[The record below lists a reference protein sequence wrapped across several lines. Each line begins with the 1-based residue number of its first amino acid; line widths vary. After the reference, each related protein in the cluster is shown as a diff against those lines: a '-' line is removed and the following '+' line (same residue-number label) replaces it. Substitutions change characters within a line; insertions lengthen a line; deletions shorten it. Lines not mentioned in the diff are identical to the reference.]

1 MPRFDHT
8 LWHEAS
14 LQEKWWT
21 WTESLAFLCWEKS
34 NTNWFTITA
43 QSCRHE
49 PQSSHGHKSLLIAG
63 FTRVNSLDHS
73 PWDNT
78 HHLIH
83 LILSKM
89 LQLHTPHNVGKTRY
103 RTVRIFKSWGFWQEQ
118 AKRMF
123 LWLCS
128 IGCNATNTVARQ
140 GSSWKTCRYNTKQQ
154 WVAADLVFAKKQEP
168 PSSFIVARHSDTTIC
183 QGFLWSRITYNIFT
197 GIFEGNAYSQQDE
210 ACTSPKKH
218 LWSRL

>member
-1 MPRFDHT
+1 MYGIVGNLWRTRSIYPGTKQRIVLKNTSSFANHIRFRVRGLKISWVPESVWLTLIPGFKTHSSMPRFDHT

-34 NTNWFTITA
+34 NTNWFAITA

-73 PWDNT
+73 PWDNA

-89 LQLHTPHNVGKTRY
+89 LQLHTPHNVGKPDTERY
-103 RTVRIFKSWGFWQEQ
+103 VYSSLEDFDKSKQSE
-118 AKRMF
+118 
-123 LWLCS
+123 CS
-128 IGCNATNTVARQ
+128 CDCV
-140 GSSWKTCRYNTKQQ
+140 
-154 WVAADLVFAKKQEP
+154 P
-168 PSSFIVARHSDTTIC
+168 
-183 QGFLWSRITYNIFT
+183 
-197 GIFEGNAYSQQDE
+197 
-210 ACTSPKKH
+210 
-218 LWSRL
+218 